1 MGKSKD
7 INKYMKSYTK
17 ILQEELRIRKYLSI
31 NDVIELSNKYNHFL
45 DTSRR
50 KLEEDYTPY
59 SLKEM
64 KGNRIKGW
72 RYLPEKDVKDFVV
85 PINKVKE
92 KIQEPLFNIRVPL
105 N

>member
-1 MGKSKD
+1 MSK
-7 INKYMKSYTK
+7 NFTK
-17 ILQEELRIRKYLSI
+17 LLQQQLREKGYLSI
-31 NDVIELSNKYNHFL
+31 DDVIKLSYENGHYL
-45 DTSRR
+45 DTARR

>member
-1 MGKSKD
+1 
-7 INKYMKSYTK
+7 
-17 ILQEELRIRKYLSI
+17 
-31 NDVIELSNKYNHFL
+31 
-45 DTSRR
+45 
-50 KLEEDYTPY
+50 
-59 SLKEM
+59 M

>member
-1 MGKSKD
+1 M
-7 INKYMKSYTK
+7 NFTK
-17 ILQEELRIRKYLSI
+17 LLQQQLREKGYLSI
-31 NDVIELSNKYNHFL
+31 DDVIKLSYKNGHFY

-72 RYLPEKDVKDFVV
+72 RYLPEKDIRTFEVNQNNVEKVF
-85 PINKVKE
+85 NKVKE